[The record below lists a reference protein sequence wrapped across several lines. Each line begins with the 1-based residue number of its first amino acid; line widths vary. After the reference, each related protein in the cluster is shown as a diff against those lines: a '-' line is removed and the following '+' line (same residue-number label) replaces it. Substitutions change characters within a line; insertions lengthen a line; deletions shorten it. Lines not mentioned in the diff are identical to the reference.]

1 MAISPPEKIRSPA
14 PTAATPRPRPGPWR
28 TLLALLAPR
37 HFSESLAQA
46 DHPVSLSRN
55 PGVSESSPDKQR
67 EQLNATR
74 ELTLTRLELLRGVLV
89 KSFALMA
96 SAVIVGVAFRQLYG
110 GPMLSRGVF
119 AVGSLFLFAS
129 ATLGRLGWAGQS
141 YTGDTSVERLDQ
153 RIFHVLYWIGMLWGT
168 LAVL

>member
-1 MAISPPEKIRSPA
+1 VGLQQSA
-14 PTAATPRPRPGPWR
+14 
-28 TLLALLAPR
+28 
-37 HFSESLAQA
+37 
-46 DHPVSLSRN
+46 
-55 PGVSESSPDKQR
+55 PDKQL
-67 EQLNATR
+67 EQLDATR
-74 ELTLTRLELLRGVLV
+74 QNTIKRLALLRGVIL
-89 KSFALMA
+89 KSLASMA
-96 SAVIVGVAFRQLYG
+96 SAVVVGVAFREFYG

-141 YTGDTSVERLDQ
+141 YKGDTSVERLDQ